1 MGVTAFSAGYRFF
14 ENSGQI
20 VVNGETFFSFCRLF
34 PTRCKDFAPPLNW
47 TGLKR
52 RSLTLYPTELRAHMV
67 ACLETAY
74 ISIPTF
80 FCFVK
85 LFFQKIF

>member
-34 PTRCKDFAPPLNW
+34 PTRCKDLRPLS
-47 TGLKR
+47 TG
-52 RSLTLYPTELRAHMV
+52 PAWNV
-67 ACLETAY
+67 G
-74 ISIPTF
+74 
-80 FCFVK
+80 V
-85 LFFQKIF
+85 